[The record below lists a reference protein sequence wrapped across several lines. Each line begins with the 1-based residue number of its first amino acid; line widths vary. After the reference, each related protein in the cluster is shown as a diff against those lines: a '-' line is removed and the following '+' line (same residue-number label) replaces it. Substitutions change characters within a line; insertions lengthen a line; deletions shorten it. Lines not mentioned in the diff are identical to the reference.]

1 MAPTLTLLSLLLGIA
16 AAAAAAAH
24 TPTAHDPKRNITY
37 HGVASPNGLVDKFLN
52 IPYGRDT
59 AGRARFAPP
68 QPFSLPAGSVHDAS
82 AAGPA
87 CPQPVAAGFAYMSDA
102 TVQSEDCLR
111 LKVARPR
118 GAGPAARLPVMVF
131 VHGGGLF
138 NGNINEVTNEPDGLV
153 YESVWNGLPV
163 VYVAM
168 NYRLNI
174 FGFALSEA
182 LRADDSLNVGLRDQ
196 RLALEWVQENIEYFG
211 GDPDHVTIFG
221 QSSGGL
227 SVALQILA
235 YGGTRPVPF
244 HAAIMQSTALEPTS
258 TSNLTLD
265 AYNTVANLTNCTS
278 PSNPDPQSLTTLSC
292 LRSLPFEVLMN
303 ATITGHDAMLTSTD
317 GDIYLP
323 TVDGTFLPLSSSE
336 LTLRGMFP
344 RMPIMVGWT
353 EDDATLFT
361 PQTIT
366 TAADTVTFL
375 SSYWPAMS
383 NNTIT
388 TLLSLYP
395 TSDFTSRAA
404 ANNRSAEFYRSAQ
417 IFRDILLV
425 CPSFLF
431 SQAMA
436 EKWSNNSCIPTTN
449 TTTTYP
455 SQVPLSS
462 HNPSPKPPVFLY
474 AQNQTILDELY
485 LSSLGL
491 PGLGIIHTS
500 DLPYVFANFT
510 PYTDGTDW
518 AIAPTR
524 GDVGLR
530 IAQAGSWLSF
540 ASTGAP
546 SGADGK
552 AALPGWE
559 GAYGAGKGLG
569 DARVFVVMSQVATGS
584 IALRGSS
591 EVRLQ
596 S

>member
-1 MAPTLTLLSLLLGIA
+1 MAPTLTLLSLLLGIAA

-37 HGVASPNGLVDKFLN
+37 HGVASPNGLVDKFLS

-87 CPQPVAAGFAYMSDA
+87 CPQPMAAGFAY
-102 TVQSEDCLR
+102 
-111 LKVARPR
+111 
-118 GAGPAARLPVMVF
+118 
-131 VHGGGLF
+131 
-138 NGNINEVTNEPDGLV
+138 I
-153 YESVWNGLPV
+153 
-163 VYVAM
+163 
-168 NYRLNI
+168 
-174 FGFALSEA
+174 
-182 LRADDSLNVGLRDQ
+182 ADDSLNVGLRDQ

-436 EKWSNNSCIPTTN
+436 EKWSNNSSIPTTN

-462 HNPSPKPPVFLY
+462 PNPSPKPPVFLY

-524 GDVGLR
+524 GDV
-530 IAQAGSWLSF
+530 
-540 ASTGAP
+540 
-546 SGADGK
+546 
-552 AALPGWE
+552 
-559 GAYGAGKGLG
+559 
-569 DARVFVVMSQVATGS
+569 MSQVATGS